1 MKSSSREDQL
11 LIFHD
16 EPGQVK
22 ITAHRIAHST
32 RRLEIICKSL
42 ISLALI
48 LVAVP
53 ACKIFSA

>member
-1 MKSSSREDQL
+1 MQLGNREDQL

-22 ITAHRIAHST
+22 IAAHRIAHST
-32 RRLEIICKSL
+32 RRLEIFCKLL

-48 LVAVP
+48 VLAGLE
-53 ACKIFSA
+53 CKIFWV

>member
-1 MKSSSREDQL
+1 MKFINQEDQL

-32 RRLEIICKSL
+32 RRLAIICKSL
-42 ISLALI
+42 ISFALI
-48 LVAVP
+48 VVAVP
-53 ACKIFSA
+53 ACKNFLA